1 MQRKSSF
8 FFNLLNQIILQPNRF
23 KKEHKHGTDNLNSYT
38 QFLSLLKSKDH
49 RVQLKAAKDFYA
61 FLLNELKQVKKDDD
75 SSFVDNLIP
84 TIRELA
90 NENNQNISDKQA
102 CIYIITS
109 IINLDNINV
118 KVRKRHQIS
127 VIRWLKNL
135 LAYSD
140 HTVIHMASRAMGK
153 YVQAGVDCHVE
164 FKSGLDALRSETKR
178 YQSILLIREL
188 TLAYPPRLFLYS
200 DLFFQNIMYSICDR
214 NPQIRY
220 ESIELFRLALIISIN
235 RESTSNQQGPNSSV
249 LNGTSSSHRIHRT
262 STVSSMES
270 VNSTHDSNLNQNQ
283 AANSVVS
290 NNDEN
295 LEKFKLCFK
304 NSVKELES
312 LLQEYTTSS
321 RQSMSNQSNQ
331 QLSSSREDKIHGY
344 LLIILEIIRF
354 SSLDFEKQIEKYLS
368 TYNLYH
374 QQIQKANNSINSNS
388 SATQGPNTVRI

>member
-1 MQRKSSF
+1 
-8 FFNLLNQIILQPNRF
+8 
-23 KKEHKHGTDNLNSYT
+23 LNSYT
-38 QFLSLLKSKDH
+38 QFLTLLKSRDY

-90 NENNQNISDKQA
+90 NENNQSISDKQA

-140 HTVIHMASRAMGK
+140 QTVIHMASRAMGK

-200 DLFFQNIMYSICDR
+200 ELFFQNIMYSICDR

-235 RESTSNQQGPNSSV
+235 RE
-249 LNGTSSSHRIHRT
+249 TSSSGGLGSQNSASSNRLHRS
-262 STVSSMES
+262 STQSSLES
-270 VNSTHDSNLNQNQ
+270 SNSNLDSQNQ
-283 AANSVVS
+283 ATSGGPSANAS
-290 NNDEN
+290 DEN

-312 LLQEYTTSS
+312 LLSEYTTSS
-321 RQSMSNQSNQ
+321 KSNSNQS
-331 QLSSSREDKIHGY
+331 SSSNRDDKIHGY

-354 SSLDFEKQIEKYLS
+354 SCLDFEKQIEKYLS

-374 QQIQKANNSINSNS
+374 QQIQKGNNNIFFNLNIGNSG
-388 SATQGPNTVRI
+388 AQGPNAVRRCLMNNSNYL

>member
-1 MQRKSSF
+1 M
-8 FFNLLNQIILQPNRF
+8 
-23 KKEHKHGTDNLNSYT
+23 NSYT
-38 QFLSLLKSKDH
+38 QFLTLLKSRDY

-90 NENNQNISDKQA
+90 NENNQSISDKQA

-140 HTVIHMASRAMGK
+140 QTVIHMASRAMGK

-200 DLFFQNIMYSICDR
+200 ELFFQNIMYSICDR

-235 RESTSNQQGPNSSV
+235 RE
-249 LNGTSSSHRIHRT
+249 TSSNSLGQN
-262 STVSSMES
+262 SATVSNRLHRSSTQSSLES
-270 VNSTHDSNLNQNQ
+270 ANSYLENQNQ
-283 AANSVVS
+283 TGSSTSAS
-290 NNDEN
+290 DEN

-304 NSVKELES
+304 NSVKYLES
-312 LLQEYTTSS
+312 LLLEYNTNVKSNA
-321 RQSMSNQSNQ
+321 NQS
-331 QLSSSREDKIHGY
+331 SSASSTREDKIHGH

-354 SSLDFEKQIEKYLS
+354 SCLEYEKQIEKYLS

-374 QQIQKANNSINSNS
+374 QQIQKGNNNIFFNLNIGNS
-388 SATQGPNTVRI
+388 AQGQNTVSKCL